1 MKIQEEYE
9 KLLVDLSET
18 NYILSQQ
25 LAGFRVNGHISHL
38 FGRPLD
44 EIYNII
50 IKHEQ
55 QEKLN
60 EN

>member
-1 MKIQEEYE
+1 MKTPEEYE
-9 KLLVDLSET
+9 KIIVELSET

-44 EIYNII
+44 EVYQII
-50 IKHEQ
+50 LEHE
-55 QEKLN
+55 KKN
-60 EN
+60 G

>member
-1 MKIQEEYE
+1 MKTPEEYE
-9 KLLVDLSET
+9 NLLVDLSET

-44 EIYNII
+44 EVYDII
-50 IKHEQ
+50 VEY
-55 QEKLN
+55 EKKN
-60 EN
+60 A

>member
-1 MKIQEEYE
+1 MKTQEEYE
-9 KLLVDLSET
+9 KLLVELTET

-44 EIYNII
+44 EVYDII
-50 IKHEQ
+50 VEY
-55 QEKLN
+55 EKKN
-60 EN
+60 A

>member
-1 MKIQEEYE
+1 MKTPEEYE
-9 KLLVDLSET
+9 NLLVDLSET

-44 EIYNII
+44 EVYDII
-50 IKHEQ
+50 LEY
-55 QEKLN
+55 EKKN
-60 EN
+60 A

>member
-1 MKIQEEYE
+1 MGEEMKTSEEYE
-9 KLLVDLSET
+9 KLLVQLSET

-44 EIYNII
+44 EVYQIVVE
-50 IKHEQ
+50 HE
-55 QEKLN
+55 N
-60 EN
+60 G